1 MKKLLFF
8 LSFATILS
16 CSSSDDNSDDKS
28 TDVTS
33 DNKIELPTWLN
44 GLYKSDKLNVTYPY
58 PITHPYSLNFSKNDI
73 VVKGVA
79 SSTPISMQ
87 AFIDN
92 LKATG
97 KLVSVKELNNA
108 IEGDTTYQLTITHKN
123 NPTDSYTVV
132 TMYRVMKLADTNKVK
147 VWYETKDTMY
157 VNEVVQYTK
166 K

>member
-1 MKKLLFF
+1 MKKLILL
-8 LSFATILS
+8 LSFVTLLS
-16 CSSSDDNSDDKS
+16 CSSSDDNS

-33 DNKIELPTWLN
+33 DNKIDLPTWLN

-58 PITHPYSLNFSKNDI
+58 PITHPYSLNFSMNDI

-79 SSTPISMQ
+79 SSTPTSIQ
-87 AFIDN
+87 AFINN

-97 KLVSVKELNNA
+97 KLVSVKELYNA
-108 IEGDTTYQLTITHKN
+108 IDVDTTYQLTITHKN
-123 NPTDSYTVV
+123 IPTDSYTVV

-147 VWYETKDTMY
+147 VWYETKDKMY

-166 K
+166 Q